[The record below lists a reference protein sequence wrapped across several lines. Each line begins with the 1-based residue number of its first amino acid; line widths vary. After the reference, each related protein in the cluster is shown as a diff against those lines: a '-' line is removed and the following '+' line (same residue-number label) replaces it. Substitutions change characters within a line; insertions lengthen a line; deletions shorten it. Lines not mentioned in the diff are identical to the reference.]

1 MSLLN
6 SPLVI
11 LDLETTG
18 LDSKT
23 QRVTEIALLRIESG
37 IVVNTWQSLVNPCIP
52 IPQANFEFTGIS
64 NHMVESAPLFHEVLD
79 ELGAYLDGAVVVA
92 HNASF
97 DRGFLIEEFK
107 RAGQVFDKSML
118 CTVELSRLLFPL
130 EKRHNLDSII
140 YRHNLQVESRHRAMG
155 DVQLVW
161 QWLQKMMQ
169 QQDANELNIAL
180 DRAFSKSNRTMPQHP
195 GVM

>member
-18 LDSKT
+18 LDSKK

-37 IVVNTWQSLVNPCIP
+37 AVVETWQSLIDPTIP
-52 IPQANFEFTGIS
+52 IPQDNFEFTGIS
-64 NHMVESAPLFHEVLD
+64 NAMVASAPLFHEVLD
-79 ELGAYLDGAVVVA
+79 ELSVYLDGAIVVA

-97 DRGFLIEEFK
+97 DRSFLIEEFK
-107 RAGQVFDKSML
+107 RVGREFDKPML
-118 CTVELSRLLFPL
+118 CTVELSRLLFPM

-140 YRHNLQVESRHRAMG
+140 YRHNLHVESRHRAMG

-161 QWLQKMMQ
+161 QWLQKMVQ
-169 QQDANELNIAL
+169 QQDANELNVAL
-180 DRAFSKSNRTMPQHP
+180 DRAFSKSNRVIQPSP
-195 GVM
+195 SVM

>member
-6 SPLVI
+6 APLVI

-18 LDSKT
+18 LDCKA
-23 QRVTEIALLRIESG
+23 QRVTEIALLRIEDGS
-37 IVVNTWQSLVNPCIP
+37 VVATWQSLINPTIR
-52 IPQANFEFTGIS
+52 IPQDNFEFTGIS
-64 NHMVESAPLFHEVLD
+64 DAMVASAPIFPEVIDL
-79 ELGAYLDGAVVVA
+79 LNGYLADAVVVA

-97 DRGFLIEEFK
+97 DRGFLAEEFS
-107 RAGQVFDKSML
+107 RADRVFDKQML

-140 YRHNLQVESRHRAMG
+140 YRHNLHVESRHRAMG

-169 QQDANELNIAL
+169 QTDSGELNIAL
-180 DRAFSKSNRTMPQHP
+180 DRAFSKSNRMTLNHP
-195 GVM
+195 T

>member
-18 LDSKT
+18 LDSRSN
-23 QRVTEIALLRIESG
+23 RVTEIALLRIEKG
-37 IVVNTWQSLVNPCIP
+37 VVVKTWQSLVNPTIE
-52 IPQANFEFTGIS
+52 ISQDNFEITGIS
-64 NHMVESAPLFHEVLD
+64 NAMVVSAPVFSEVL
-79 ELGAYLDGAVVVA
+79 ETLKSYLDDAVVVA

-97 DRGFLIEEFK
+97 DRGFLIQEYN
-107 RAGQVFDKSML
+107 RAGCNFDKEML

-140 YRHNLQVESRHRAMG
+140 YRHNLQVENRHRAMG

-161 QWLQKMMQ
+161 QWLQKMIQ
-169 QQDANELNIAL
+169 QIETISLNAAL
-180 DRAFSKSNRTMPQHP
+180 NLAFSKSNRSFLQA
-195 GVM
+195 

>member
-1 MSLLN
+1 MSLLG

-18 LDSKT
+18 LDCKT
-23 QRVTEIALLRIESG
+23 QRVTEIALIRIESG
-37 IVVNTWQSLVNPCIP
+37 AVVETWQSLINPGIP
-52 IPQANFEFTGIS
+52 IPQDNFEFTGIS
-64 NHMVESAPLFHEVLD
+64 NAMVASAPPFHAVLD
-79 ELGAYLDGAVVVA
+79 MLAQYLDGAVVVA

-97 DRGFLIEEFK
+97 DRSFLVEEFK
-107 RAGQVFDKSML
+107 RARCLFDHPML
-118 CTVELSRLLFPL
+118 CTVELSRLLFPT

-161 QWLQKMMQ
+161 QWLQKMIR
-169 QQDANELNIAL
+169 QQDADALNLAL
-180 DRAFSKSNRTMPQHP
+180 DRAFDKTNRTRPIP

>member
-18 LDSKT
+18 LDARSN
-23 QRVTEIALLRIESG
+23 RVTEIALLRIEKG
-37 IVVNTWQSLVNPCIP
+37 IVVETWQSLVNPTIE
-52 IPQANFEFTGIS
+52 IAKDNFEITGIS
-64 NHMVESAPLFHEVLD
+64 NAMVANAPVFSEVL
-79 ELGAYLDGAVVVA
+79 EPLKSYLEGAVVVA

-97 DRGFLIEEFK
+97 DRGFLRQEYN
-107 RAGQVFDKSML
+107 RAGCSFDKQML
-118 CTVELSRLLFPL
+118 CTVELSRLLFPS

-161 QWLQKMMQ
+161 QWLQKMIQ
-169 QQDANELNIAL
+169 QIETISLNAAL
-180 DRAFSKSNRTMPQHP
+180 NLAFSKSNHSFQQA
-195 GVM
+195 

>member
-18 LDSKT
+18 LDSKA
-23 QRVTEIALLRIESG
+23 QRVTEIALLRIEEGS
-37 IVVNTWQSLVNPCIP
+37 VVATWQSLINPTIR
-52 IPQANFEFTGIS
+52 IPQDNFEFTGIS
-64 NHMVESAPLFHEVLD
+64 DAMVASAPIFPEVIESLN
-79 ELGAYLDGAVVVA
+79 GYLNDAVVVA

-97 DRGFLIEEFK
+97 DRSFLVEEFR
-107 RAGQVFDKSML
+107 RAGRIFDKQML
-118 CTVELSRLLFPL
+118 CTVALSRLLFPL

-169 QQDANELNIAL
+169 QTDAGELNVAL
-180 DRAFSKSNRTMPQHP
+180 DRAFTKSNRMSLNYS
-195 GVM
+195 V